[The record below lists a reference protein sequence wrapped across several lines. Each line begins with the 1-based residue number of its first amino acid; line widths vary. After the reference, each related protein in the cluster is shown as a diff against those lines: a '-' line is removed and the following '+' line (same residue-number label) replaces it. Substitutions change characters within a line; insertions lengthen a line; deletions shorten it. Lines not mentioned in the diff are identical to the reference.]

1 MICLVQDRAGSPTN
15 HARGAVSNGMFG
27 AAKTEEQ
34 FAREDKYK
42 QDLKR
47 QIDEKRQLKADE
59 VARRRAEE
67 EQEIAK
73 HLEWQQKMD
82 RQAAE
87 DAAKKQNK
95 EEHERQLH
103 QQMQE
108 DLERQKQQE
117 EIAGRRSAMIVR
129 VESSI
134 EHGIFF

>member
-1 MICLVQDRAGSPTN
+1 
-15 HARGAVSNGMFG
+15 MFG
-27 AAKTEEQ
+27 TAKTEEQ

-67 EQEIAK
+67 EKELAK
-73 HLEWQQKMD
+73 HLEWQQQMD

-87 DAAKKQNK
+87 DAAKKQTK
-95 EEHERQLH
+95 EVQDRQQH

-108 DLERQKQQE
+108 DLERQKQQD
-117 EIAGRRSAMIVR
+117 EIAARRSAMTVCF
-129 VESSI
+129 ESSLVNM
-134 EHGIFF
+134 IFF